1 MPSARPPLRARK
13 LRDLDL
19 TRVDGRE
26 PAFLSAASG
35 LVRSGG
41 ELYVVADDELH
52 LGRFEPEGGAPG
64 SLMRLL
70 DGKLPERPAA
80 RKRRK
85 ADLEI
90 LMRLPALPG
99 FAHGALLALGSGSRP
114 PRERGALVQLDEDG
128 RARGVAAEVDAT
140 PLHRQLAREFGKT
153 NIEGAWL
160 DGPRLR
166 LLQRGNHGGG
176 VNAIVDFD
184 FSLIAATLANERVL
198 PDLPPL
204 RITPMRLGQI
214 AGVGLSFTD
223 ACALPDGSWLFSAA
237 AEDTADAYAD
247 GAFQGAALGMV
258 TREAEIIWQRTLEPV
273 GKVEGI
279 HGERTTDGL
288 RVLCVT
294 DADDRSVPAQLL
306 EVCIGPRDC

>member
-19 TRVDGRE
+19 ARVDGRE

-128 RARGVAAEVDAT
+128 RARGMAAGSMPRRCIDSWRASSARRTSRGRGWMGLGCGCCSVAT
-140 PLHRQLAREFGKT
+140 
-153 NIEGAWL
+153 
-160 DGPRLR
+160 
-166 LLQRGNHGGG
+166 
-176 VNAIVDFD
+176 
-184 FSLIAATLANERVL
+184 
-198 PDLPPL
+198 
-204 RITPMRLGQI
+204 
-214 AGVGLSFTD
+214 
-223 ACALPDGSWLFSAA
+223 
-237 AEDTADAYAD
+237 TA
-247 GAFQGAALGMV
+247 
-258 TREAEIIWQRTLEPV
+258 
-273 GKVEGI
+273 VE
-279 HGERTTDGL
+279 
-288 RVLCVT
+288 
-294 DADDRSVPAQLL
+294 
-306 EVCIGPRDC
+306 